1 MYEKLVHPVK
11 EKNNNT
17 KKRILEKAEDLFAQK
32 GYHAVSVREITQAAK
47 CNMAAVNYH
56 FNSKKNLYMEV
67 FRTQWVPRE
76 LRMYES
82 FSKELSK
89 IEPHSPD
96 LVIQVLASAYLEGP
110 LTTEEL
116 KRHRQLIIREINN
129 PTEVFE
135 FVADHTMRP
144 LYRILQQHLKP
155 FFPEHSNEES
165 FTLDILSIFGIL
177 LYFNYSRPMITHI
190 TGEKYDNAFKTRL
203 ITHLV
208 RFSLNGLGANGKDKK

>member
-1 MYEKLVHPVK
+1 MTEN
-11 EKNNNT
+11 NNNT
-17 KKRILEKAEDLFAQK
+17 KNRILETAEALFAQK
-32 GYHAVSVREITQAAK
+32 GYHAVSVREITMAAK

-82 FSKELSK
+82 FSNELSK
-89 IEPHSPD
+89 IEPHSPN
-96 LVIQVLASAYLEGP
+96 LVIQALASAYLEGP
-110 LTTEEL
+110 LTNEEL

-135 FVADHTMRP
+135 YVADHTMRP

-190 TGEKYDNAFKTRL
+190 TGGKYDNAFKTRL

-208 RFSLNGLGANGKDKK
+208 RFSLNGLGANGKDMQ

>member
-1 MYEKLVHPVK
+1 MYEKLVHPMK
-11 EKNNNT
+11 ENNNNT

-32 GYHAVSVREITQAAK
+32 GYHAVSVREITKAAN

-76 LRMYES
+76 LRMYKR
-82 FSKELSK
+82 FSKKLSK
-89 IEPHSPD
+89 IEPPSPN
-96 LVIQVLASAYLEGP
+96 LVIQALASAYLEGP
-110 LTTEEL
+110 LTNEEL
-116 KRHRQLIIREINN
+116 RRHRQLIIREINN

-135 FVADHTMRP
+135 YVADHTMRP
-144 LYRILQQHLKP
+144 LYRILQDHLKP
-155 FFPEHSNEES
+155 FFPKHSNEES

-177 LYFNYSRPMITHI
+177 LYFNYSRPMITYI
-190 TGEKYDNAFKTRL
+190 TGEKYDNAFKSKL

-208 RFSLNGLGANGKDKK
+208 RFSLNGIGANGQNMK

>member
-1 MYEKLVHPVK
+1 MK

-17 KKRILEKAEDLFAQK
+17 KARILKKAEELFAQK
-32 GYHAVSVREITQAAK
+32 GYHAVSVREITTAANS
-47 CNMAAVNYH
+47 NMAAVNYH

-67 FRTQWVPRE
+67 FRSQWVPRE

-82 FSKELSK
+82 FSKKLAE
-89 IEPHSPD
+89 IATPSPD
-96 LVIQVLASAYLEGP
+96 LVIQALASAYLEGP

-116 KRHRQLIIREINN
+116 RRHRQLIIREINN

-135 FVADHTMRP
+135 YVADHTMRP
-144 LYRILQQHLKP
+144 LFRILQQHLNA
-155 FFPEHSNEES
+155 FFPDHSNEES

-190 TGEKYDNAFKTRL
+190 TGKEYDNAFKSRL

-208 RFSLNGLGANGKDKK
+208 RFSLNGIGANSRN